1 MAAQLSVGYLN
12 EKVKSMEMYTSWY
25 ILFDGNDT
33 QFLSK
38 VDQKVCIEDIFRTP
52 VTVNVGGN
60 YLALSPETH
69 GAHGREEAFDFPL
82 VGGGSVF
89 LKDRSVFL

>member
-12 EKVKSMEMYTSWY
+12 EKVKSTETYKSRY

-33 QFLSK
+33 QFLSR
-38 VDQKVCIEDIFRTP
+38 VDQKVGIEDIFRTP

-60 YLALSPETH
+60 YLALSLEAH
-69 GAHGREEAFDFPL
+69 GVHGRENMPFK
-82 VGGGSVF
+82 VH
-89 LKDRSVFL
+89 KK